1 MASGIKLS
9 YEHVYEYLKNLGFE
23 LIDEILENYLNKLE
37 SKEVSNLWTLS
48 IVSHQKTNKTYY
60 KKGINFLKKKS

>member
-37 SKEVSNLWTLS
+37 SKEVSNL
-48 IVSHQKTNKTYY
+48 
-60 KKGINFLKKKS
+60 

>member
-37 SKEVSNLWTLS
+37 QKEVSNL
-48 IVSHQKTNKTYY
+48 
-60 KKGINFLKKKS
+60 